1 METYYYR
8 LGLLLKVELHVVIQ
22 SEWKVFE
29 DLFYFKNRNRKENEL
44 PDYTSKEVDERTI
57 L

>member
-22 SEWKVFE
+22 SECKVFE
-29 DLFYFKNRNRKENEL
+29 HLFYFKNRNRKENEV